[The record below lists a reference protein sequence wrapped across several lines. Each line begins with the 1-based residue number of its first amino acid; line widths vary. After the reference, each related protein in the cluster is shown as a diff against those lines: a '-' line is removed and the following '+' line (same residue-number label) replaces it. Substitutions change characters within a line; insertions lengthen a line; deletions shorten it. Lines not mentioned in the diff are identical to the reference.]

1 MCESE
6 CLLGYLEITR
16 RMLTKFGIPKSIYS
30 DKFSVFFPPTSAKLT
45 LEEQLEG
52 KTKILEE
59 LNIELITA
67 SSSQA
72 KGRIER
78 LWNTLQD
85 RLVTEFRVHKITT
98 IEQAFLFT
106 TRNFKL

>member
-1 MCESE
+1 M
-6 CLLGYLEITR
+6 
-16 RMLTKFGIPKSIYS
+16 
-30 DKFSVFFPPTSAKLT
+30 
-45 LEEQLEG
+45 EEQLEG
-52 KTKILEE
+52 KTQPKTQFFKILEE

-78 LWNTLQD
+78 LWITLQD